1 MSISEWS
8 SVVTVAELQDEPIL
22 SDDLTEVIDRVN
34 DCEDS
39 PPGVVLNFANVSYL
53 NSSNLAQL
61 LELRKA
67 LLDLHAGLRLC
78 ELDETLLEL
87 FHVTGLNRIFS
98 IDDTMTTALAMINM
112 TDSSD
117 DSVTTTPDEEE

>member
-22 SDDLTEVIDRVN
+22 SDDLTEVIDRVS

-39 PPGVVLNFANVSYL
+39 PPGVVLSFANVSYL
-53 NSSNLAQL
+53 NSSNLARL
-61 LELRKA
+61 LELRKT
-67 LLDLHAGLRLC
+67 LLDLHGGLRLC

-87 FHVTGLNRIFS
+87 FRVTGLNRIFS

>member
-8 SVVTVAELQDEPIL
+8 SVVTVVELQDEPIL
-22 SDDLTEVIDRVN
+22 SDDLTEVIDRVS

-39 PPGVVLNFANVSYL
+39 PPGVVLSFANVSYL
-53 NSSNLAQL
+53 NSSNLARL
-61 LELRKA
+61 LELRKT
-67 LLDLHAGLRLC
+67 LLDLHGGLRLC

-87 FHVTGLNRIFS
+87 FRVTGLNRIFS
-98 IDDTMTTALAMINM
+98 IDDTMTASLAMINM